1 MKQRDALWKN
11 QGGYAVVEATIL
23 FPIIIM
29 IFFGLVILSMYLPSR
44 MILQEATQYA
54 ATAIATEQ
62 SDTWLEFD
70 EDAMKYEWVSTRES
84 LPNVYVAILA
94 SFFKGDAQDQAETIV
109 ETIDGKSVIRY
120 QGDLEVRCDVNN
132 YVIYKEIVVT
142 ASRTIP
148 VPVNL
153 SFVNFPTEIPV
164 TVTST
169 AVVQNGDEFVRN
181 IDLAAQ
187 FVKYLAEEH
196 NLSFDGLSKCLGKA
210 WKFLGV

>member
-70 EDAMKYEWVSTRES
+70 EDAMKYEWVSTRAS

-196 NLSFDGLSKCLGKA
+196 NLSFDGLSSCLDKA